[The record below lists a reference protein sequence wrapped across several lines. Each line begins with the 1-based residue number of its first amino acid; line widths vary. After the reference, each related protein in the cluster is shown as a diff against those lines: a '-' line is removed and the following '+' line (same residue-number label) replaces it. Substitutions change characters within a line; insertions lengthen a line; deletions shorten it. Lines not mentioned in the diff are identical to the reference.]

1 MFFQLLKCFQKVT
14 AGFERHETKLCI
26 ITLMYPEL
34 QRQGLRWSRLWC
46 LSLFH
51 ARNSTENGYGSL
63 KMPTVWSILGSK
75 IRAMLRD
82 PFISGRESLQDLPW
96 LPVDVLQNQR
106 AEFKKSWAIPIA
118 FLHLKP
124 IFCEFMVRTWLQM
137 SKSRWPPY
145 IVPRAFRGGE
155 SRSMASNK
163 TQQIV
168 APKFSTWD
176 GQNQIKW
183 ISKTR
188 RI

>member
-124 IFCEFMVRTWLQM
+124 IILRIHGPDVTPNVEVPLAPLYRPKGFPGRRKQVHGKQQNPTDCGTKIQHL
-137 SKSRWPPY
+137 RWT
-145 IVPRAFRGGE
+145 E
-155 SRSMASNK
+155 SN
-163 TQQIV
+163 
-168 APKFSTWD
+168 
-176 GQNQIKW
+176 
-183 ISKTR
+183 
-188 RI
+188 